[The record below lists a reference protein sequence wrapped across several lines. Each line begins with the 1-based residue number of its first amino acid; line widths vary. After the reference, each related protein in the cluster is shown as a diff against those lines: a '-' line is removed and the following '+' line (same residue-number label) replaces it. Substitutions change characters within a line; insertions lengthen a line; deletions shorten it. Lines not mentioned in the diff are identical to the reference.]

1 VKAARFLTPLL
12 AGATLILI
20 FSNALPTV
28 VRKHRLQEE
37 KRRLVLELKEERER
51 ARRLQAESR
60 ALKTDRFYLQRL
72 LIDIWKAKPTGATL
86 FAPDAPRA
94 TD

>member
-1 VKAARFLTPLL
+1 MKAARFLTPVL

-28 VRKHRLQEE
+28 RRKHRLQEE
-37 KRRLVLELKEERER
+37 KRRLVMELEEEQKR

-72 LIDIWKAKPTGATL
+72 LIDIWKAKPKGAIR
-86 FAPDAPRA
+86 FRPEAPRA

>member
-1 VKAARFLTPLL
+1 VKAARFLTPVL

-28 VRKHRLQEE
+28 LRKHRLQEE
-37 KRRLVLELKEERER
+37 KRRLVLELEEERER
-51 ARRLQAESR
+51 ARRLLAESR

-72 LIDIWKAKPTGATL
+72 LIDIWRAKPKGAVR
-86 FAPDAPRA
+86 FRPEAPR
-94 TD
+94 TSD